1 MHGKQQK
8 ALPLHSIAT
17 AYSNS
22 LSGMRSKLAML
33 RQSGKS
39 VNSAQ
44 ATQTGIASLVPPQKK
59 MKLPMIQ
66 YRAKQT
72 PDKLPGILD
81 ALGSRLAPKS
91 TNYVQDIIP
100 RPSVSKSNV
109 PVLSNQQANMQGN
122 MINSYP
128 KPYNYHRNV
137 IDRLSQQQ
145 PLSIQNIMANN
156 LAQLQTQ
163 PAVNNINSFLQQLNS
178 LTPLAQTSI
187 PAVNNIPIRQWPSQD
202 FNNVQQFFN
211 QQVPPA
217 SNVPPSLWSNLRSFT
232 GGGKSQANVKS
243 QAPSIFQQSIP
254 QSRGGVISV
263 APVSSQTVSVQP
275 IPLALNSVQAGA
287 KPVTST
293 STSALPLRVME
304 AAQSVQAVSK
314 LLPIMAA
321 LPKDPVTPATTAS
334 TKATETTLALATVV
348 PPLTKATLAP
358 KIKPLPTLKLEGPSF
373 MQNSKQSLNVVA
385 AAKLEPAQVPIGMD
399 TVSRQLLAKAFS
411 HPKPKNSGLFIS
423 SRFPQEAYLRNMT
436 LALKKGFVPVSP
448 KQVTAMKKD
457 SINSVNR
464 TLSLTR
470 ATQNTT
476 NSYVYSQYL
485 PYNPGKVESNAN
497 VASGTSS
504 NMVGTSQY
512 NYNGQYR
519 AGVAANTL
527 PYLGSNTKTVG
538 SPQSALGANAR
549 GNIPVSGLSTS
560 SWQWNAYNSQYQQQR
575 G

>member
-1 MHGKQQK
+1 MTRTMHGKQQK
-8 ALPLHSIAT
+8 ALPLNSIAT

-33 RQSGKS
+33 RQSGKF

-72 PDKLPGILD
+72 PGKLPGILD

-137 IDRLSQQQ
+137 IDRPLQQQ

-187 PAVNNIPIRQWPSQD
+187 PAVNNIPIGQWPSQD

-232 GGGKSQANVKS
+232 GGSKSQANVKL

-263 APVSSQTVSVQP
+263 APVSSQTLSVQP
-275 IPLALNSVQAGA
+275 IPLALNPVQSES
-287 KPVTST
+287 KPAPST
-293 STSALPLRVME
+293 SSLLLEALKDVKSVP
-304 AAQSVQAVSK
+304 AAKLSPILPGLSK
-314 LLPIMAA
+314 LPFIL
-321 LPKDPVTPATTAS
+321 ATTAS
-334 TKATETTLALATVV
+334 TKAPETTLAPATLA
-348 PPLTKATLAP
+348 PPLTKATKAPSPP
-358 KIKPLPTLKLEGPSF
+358 KIKPAPTLKLEGPSF
-373 MQNSKQSLNVVA
+373 MQASHSSVDVVA
-385 AAKLEPAQVPIGMD
+385 AKAAPAQLSLIMD
-399 TVSRQLLAKAFS
+399 PVSKQLLNKAFS

-436 LALKKGFVPVSP
+436 LALKKRCCSSSP
-448 KQVTAMKKD
+448 KTVH
-457 SINSVNR
+457 
-464 TLSLTR
+464 
-470 ATQNTT
+470 
-476 NSYVYSQYL
+476 SYE
-485 PYNPGKVESNAN
+485 K
-497 VASGTSS
+497 
-504 NMVGTSQY
+504 
-512 NYNGQYR
+512 R
-519 AGVAANTL
+519 
-527 PYLGSNTKTVG
+527 
-538 SPQSALGANAR
+538 
-549 GNIPVSGLSTS
+549 
-560 SWQWNAYNSQYQQQR
+560 
-575 G
+575 